1 MIPETILYTLV
12 KFLIPIKNFDL
23 IYKMTLKFS
32 GAICENKQEVL
43 FNCPV
48 IKYFCYLYHPTTTLF
63 NENFKAH
70 AARSVLGIDAS

>member
-12 KFLIPIKNFDL
+12 KFLIPIKKFRSHLQDDF
-23 IYKMTLKFS
+23 KFS

-48 IKYFCYLYHPTTTLF
+48 FKYFCYLHHPTTTLF
-63 NENFKAH
+63 NEDFKAH

>member
-1 MIPETILYTLV
+1 MIPEIILYTLV

-43 FNCPV
+43 
-48 IKYFCYLYHPTTTLF
+48 LT
-63 NENFKAH
+63 AQ
-70 AARSVLGIDAS
+70 